1 MFGPL
6 LKTLHT
12 ISRYRN
18 AMNAEANDLWF
29 FFSFITEYG
38 KSNTPYKNEEF
49 ISIISTWWISLL

>member
-18 AMNAEANDLWF
+18 AMNSEANDF
-29 FFSFITEYG
+29 GFFSFPTEYD

-49 ISIISTWWISLL
+49 ISIINTWWISLL